1 MKILLADKDVQRAS
15 QYKVWLAKNGHTVV
29 LSHTDFDC
37 VKIYRQI
44 SRAAHKNKNK
54 NTLPTPPSFDVVIIG
69 DNMSDSKAVDI
80 AKKIFSIN
88 PFQRVILTS
97 NHILST
103 FYDALR
109 QLRVSVE
116 VLQYPVSSTMLVNR
130 VKGSEFQDRL
140 DKINSRIKVFDYN

>member
-1 MKILLADKDVQRAS
+1 MKILLADRDIQRAFE
-15 QYKVWLAKNGHTVV
+15 YKVWLVKNGHTVV
-29 LSHTDFDC
+29 LSHTGFDF
-37 VKIYRQI
+37 VKIYRLN
-44 SRAAHKNKNK
+44 SRAAHKNK
-54 NTLPTPPSFDVVIIG
+54 NTLPTPPPFDIVIIG
-69 DNMSDSKAVDI
+69 DNMPDSKAVDI
-80 AKKIFSIN
+80 AKKIFTIN

-116 VLQYPVSSTMLVNR
+116 VLQYPVSSTTLVNR

-140 DKINSRIKVFDYN
+140 DKMNSRIKVFDYN